1 MLSSVLLI
9 EPGSHH
15 ANAYALRSLE
25 LFAVIEEAQLSH
37 IFPGIN
43 SFKVPEST
51 DLSMLLHKCHN
62 QKKRPRL
69 LNSFAFSFFWWK
81 LRSPRPSSSVRAKDT
96 TNIRHAH
103 FPQCQWWTLGLF
115 CMCRAVWMLCA
126 ACNVS
131 VGVHTCSCGGCSMTS
146 SVLLDLL
153 DLSLPLCFKRVFL
166 KKHEAHWYHLAGWP
180 ITFRDPACLSHPQ
193 S

>member
-81 LRSPRPSSSVRAKDT
+81 LRSPRPSSSVREKDT
-96 TNIRHAH
+96 TNIHHAH

-126 ACNVS
+126 RCVLYVMLVWVCTHVPVEAGGWHQVS
-131 VGVHTCSCGGCSMTS
+131 SLISLIS
-146 SVLLDLL
+146 LYLSVLIG
-153 DLSLPLCFKRVFL
+153 CFSKNMKL
-166 KKHEAHWYHLAGWP
+166 IDTTWLAG
-180 ITFRDPACLSHPQ
+180 Q
-193 S
+193 